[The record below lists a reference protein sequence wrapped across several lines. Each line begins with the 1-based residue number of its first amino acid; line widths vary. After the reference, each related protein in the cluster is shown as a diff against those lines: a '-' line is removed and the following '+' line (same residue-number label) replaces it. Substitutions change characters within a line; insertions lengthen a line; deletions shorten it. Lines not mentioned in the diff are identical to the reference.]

1 MKEGSSGGS
10 LILPNCSLGDVSFLV
25 EIEGDLHEAISCSKM
40 DPDLTPKLATARA
53 QGDLS
58 SKIILFVGLAYQG
71 MDIIVFRFIIE
82 FSSLRDFGP

>member
-25 EIEGDLHEAISCSKM
+25 EIEGDSHEAISCSKM